1 MVWWGVGLVNES
13 LHCYS
18 LNIQNQVKFIFKLL
32 SKILFRLEQQ
42 DQLMP
47 VLLRIKLSQPFEL
60 ELGLSLAIKHLYV
73 GLEAS

>member
-1 MVWWGVGLVNES
+1 M
-13 LHCYS
+13 
-18 LNIQNQVKFIFKLL
+18 
-32 SKILFRLEQQ
+32 ILFRSGGSEQQ